1 MESELERLSKS
12 NDEEKLKNE
21 ELRTKLNAS
30 AVALQQEKQVKRDA
44 ELALKRIKT
53 DIHNCSALITEPKL
67 LTQRVA
73 EIYAQYVRDDA
84 VRLDDERTNERRD
97 EFRRVFRPKKRR
109 SIKTSRKNTLGNAII
124 SNERFAV

>member
-1 MESELERLSKS
+1 MNKDIVSLSLYQLFFFIQMEAELERLSKS

-30 AVALQQEKQVKRDA
+30 ALALQQEKQLVCLSIDFLLKLFLYRFTLQKRDS
-44 ELALKRIKT
+44 ELALKRNKT

-84 VRLDDERTNERRD
+84 V
-97 EFRRVFRPKKRR
+97 
-109 SIKTSRKNTLGNAII
+109 SI
-124 SNERFAV
+124 

>member
-30 AVALQQEKQVKRDA
+30 ATALQQEKQLKRDA
-44 ELALKRIKT
+44 ELGLKRIKT

-84 VRLDDERTNERRD
+84 VRSSSSIFVSNNFLRFF
-97 EFRRVFRPKKRR
+97 FRLKKRR
-109 SIKTSRKNTLGNAII
+109 SIRILRKNMRDKGII
-124 SNERFAV
+124 SNEQFED

>member
-1 MESELERLSKS
+1 MEAELERLSKS

-21 ELRTKLNAS
+21 ELRTKLSAS
-30 AVALQQEKQVKRDA
+30 ALALQQEKQLVNIFSIRLSMTISFLQKRDS

-67 LTQRVA
+67 LTQRVS

-84 VRLDDERTNERRD
+84 VNKK
-97 EFRRVFRPKKRR
+97 VFQFLILR
-109 SIKTSRKNTLGNAII
+109 IFHLID
-124 SNERFAV
+124 

>member
-1 MESELERLSKS
+1 AELERLSKS

-30 AVALQQEKQVKRDA
+30 ALALQQEKQLKRDS

-73 EIYAQYVRDDA
+73 E
-84 VRLDDERTNERRD
+84 
-97 EFRRVFRPKKRR
+97 
-109 SIKTSRKNTLGNAII
+109 
-124 SNERFAV
+124 